1 MDKKV
6 LEEINKILFLNSYKI
21 GKTLNEQK
29 LSDSENVLTEDY
41 ETKTKNLSLDFGDRR
56 NKLLAKQTGS
66 MDLDLGY
73 TINKEIDE
81 ELTAPLNVIQ
91 KMNAELGSNYAYNS
105 LSGEQ
110 KKLLGEAYF
119 NALEAILDN
128 PKAYI
133 TKETAKTDRKFY
145 RKLKK
150 FFKKSQRWNFAIDEV
165 IVPKE
170 LKDIAISLYAEAEPE
185 ELESL
190 KTEMDQTLD
199 DKFTNEC
206 QVGIVLSKKQDV
218 FAGNDENGGL
228 LFTPVEKSPL
238 TFLFSYQSQNIKA
251 AKIKES
257 SVKKAE
263 TYVDIEIPKMQV
275 AFAPGASDPKPFLSS
290 LMKDFNNVI
299 YNTKV
304 DVNVPGGDVETKTIQ
319 EMVNCSKT
327 LDCGYTFQVEFTY
340 MNVTS
345 SASNTWD
352 GKDKLLYSLTNDG
365 EHTSD
370 CSDIKEIYSAGGR
383 NFQNAQLAGKR
394 GSNLLTSVNAE
405 LLKNADFVVSDKMS
419 KFIDVEVTD
428 TGGKLD
434 GSRDT
439 STHPNPGQY
448 AEFSIRLKVTVSKDI
463 TKSAESELTGEV
475 ANRAIVLQ
483 YVGGGS
489 TFRLNMNLDFDDAM
503 YAQYI
508 DRGIFGQNCRMRLGR
523 MRRRSK
529 KNLRRGVRK
538 GSHVK
543 PIKR

>member
-1 MDKKV
+1 MDKKL
-6 LEEINKILFLNSYKI
+6 LEEINKILFINSYKI

-29 LSDSENVLTEDY
+29 LTDSEDIITEDY
-41 ETKTKNLSLDFGDRR
+41 ETKTKNLSIDIGNRR
-56 NKLLAKQTGS
+56 NKMLAKQTGS

-91 KMNAELGSNYAYNS
+91 KMNAELGSDYAYNS

-133 TKETAKTDRKFY
+133 AKDTSKTDKQFY

-150 FFKKSQRWNFAIDEV
+150 FFKKSQRWVFSIDEV

-185 ELESL
+185 QLESL

-206 QVGIVLSKKQDV
+206 QVGVVLSKKQDV
-218 FAGNDENGGL
+218 FAGTDENGGL

-238 TFLFSYQSQNIKA
+238 TFLFSYQSQNIEA

-257 SVKKAE
+257 SVKTAI
-263 TYVDIEIPKMQV
+263 TNVNIQIPKMQV
-275 AFAPGASDPKPFLSS
+275 SFDPGKSDPKPFLSS
-290 LMKDFNNVI
+290 LMKDFNNVV

-304 DVNVPGGDVETKTIQ
+304 DVNVPGGDVESKTIQ

-327 LDCGYTFQVEFTY
+327 LDCDYSYKIEFTY
-340 MNVTS
+340 ILVTS

-365 EHTSD
+365 EHTAD
-370 CSDIKEIYSAGGR
+370 CSDIKEIYSAGG
-383 NFQNAQLAGKR
+383 NNMKNAQLAGKR
-394 GSNLLTSVNAE
+394 GSNLLTAVNAE
-405 LLKNADFVVSDKMS
+405 LLKNTDFVVSDKMS

-434 GSRDT
+434 SDPT
-439 STHPNPGQY
+439 KTLPNPGQY
-448 AEFSIRLKVTVSKDI
+448 AEFSINVTVTAEKDI
-463 TKSAESELTGEV
+463 RKPAESELTGEV

-508 DRGIFGQNCRMRLGR
+508 DRGIFGQNGRMRLGR

>member
-1 MDKKV
+1 MDKKL
-6 LEEINKILFLNSYKI
+6 LEEINKILFINSYKI

-29 LSDSENVLTEDY
+29 LTDSEDIITEDY
-41 ETKTKNLSLDFGDRR
+41 ETKTKNLSIDIGNRR
-56 NKLLAKQTGS
+56 NKMLAKQTGS

-91 KMNAELGSNYAYNS
+91 KMNAELGSDYAYNS

-133 TKETAKTDRKFY
+133 AKDTSKTDKQFY

-150 FFKKSQRWNFAIDEV
+150 FFKKSQRWSFSIDEV

-206 QVGIVLSKKQDV
+206 QVGVVLSKKQDV
-218 FAGNDENGGL
+218 FAGTDENGGL

-238 TFLFSYQSQNIKA
+238 TFLFSYQSQNIEA

-275 AFAPGASDPKPFLSS
+275 TFAPGASDPKPFLSS

-327 LDCGYTFQVEFTY
+327 LDCGYSFQVEFTY
-340 MNVTS
+340 INVTS

-352 GKDKLLYSLTNDG
+352 GKKKLLYSLTNDG

-370 CSDIKEIYSAGGR
+370 CSDIKEIYSAGGD
-383 NFQNAQLAGKR
+383 NQLNAQLAGKR
-394 GSNLLTSVNAE
+394 GSNLLTAVNAE
-405 LLKNADFVVSDKMS
+405 LLKNTDFVVSDKMS

-434 GSRDT
+434 SDPT
-439 STHPNPGQY
+439 KTLPNPGQY
-448 AEFSIRLKVTVSKDI
+448 AEFLIRLKVTSSKDI
-463 TKSAESELTGEV
+463 RKPAESELTGEV

-503 YAQYI
+503 YAQYV
-508 DRGIFGQNCRMRLGR
+508 DRGIFGQNGRMRLNR
-523 MRRRSK
+523 MKRRSK
-529 KNLRRGVRK
+529 KNLRRNIRK
-538 GSHVK
+538 GSVPK

>member
-1 MDKKV
+1 MDKKL
-6 LEEINKILFLNSYKI
+6 LEEINKILFINSYKI

-29 LSDSENVLTEDY
+29 LTDSEDIITEDY
-41 ETKTKNLSLDFGDRR
+41 ETKTKNLSIDIGNRR
-56 NKLLAKQTGS
+56 NKMLAKQTGS

-91 KMNAELGSNYAYNS
+91 KMNAELGSDYAYNS

-119 NALEAILDN
+119 NALESILDN

-133 TKETAKTDRKFY
+133 AKDTSKTDKQFY

-150 FFKKSQRWNFAIDEV
+150 FFKKSQRWGFSIDEV

-185 ELESL
+185 QLESL

-206 QVGIVLSKKQDV
+206 QVGVVLSKKQDV
-218 FAGNDENGGL
+218 FAGTDENGGL

-238 TFLFSYQSQNIKA
+238 TFLFSYQSQNIVA

-257 SVKKAE
+257 TVKKAE

-275 AFAPGASDPKPFLSS
+275 TFAPGASDPKPFLSS

-327 LDCGYTFQVEFTY
+327 LDCGYSFQVEFTY
-340 MNVTS
+340 INVTS

-352 GKDKLLYSLTNDG
+352 GKKKLLYSLTNDG

-370 CSDIKEIYSAGGR
+370 CSDIKEIYSAGGD
-383 NFQNAQLAGKR
+383 NQLNAQLAGKR
-394 GSNLLTSVNAE
+394 GSNLLTAVNAE
-405 LLKNADFVVSDKMS
+405 LLKNTDFVVSDKMS

-434 GSRDT
+434 SDPT
-439 STHPNPGQY
+439 KTLPNPGQY
-448 AEFSIRLKVTVSKDI
+448 AEFLIRLKVTSSKDI
-463 TKSAESELTGEV
+463 RKPAESELTGEV

-489 TFRLNMNLDFDDAM
+489 TFRLNMYLDFDDAM

-508 DRGIFGQNCRMRLGR
+508 DRGIFGQNGRMRLNR
-523 MRRRSK
+523 MKRRSK
-529 KNLRRGVRK
+529 KNLRRSIRK
-538 GSHVK
+538 GSVPK

>member
-1 MDKKV
+1 MENEKKI
-6 LEEINKILFLNSYKI
+6 LEEIKRFSFMTNYDPSKVINEQETERRGFNIGADLFGKEFNMRGIQRSPTKI
-21 GKTLNEQK
+21 GLGFEYDKELDKELTTAGDVYSKMSAEIQDEDYQK
-29 LSDSENVLTEDY
+29 LPA
-41 ETKTKNLSLDFGDRR
+41 ETKNMFAEGFYNAIEAVINGQKV
-56 NKLLAKQTGS
+56 
-66 MDLDLGY
+66 
-73 TINKEIDE
+73 NKEDKE
-81 ELTAPLNVIQ
+81 SV
-91 KMNAELGSNYAYNS
+91 
-105 LSGEQ
+105 
-110 KKLLGEAYF
+110 KKL
-119 NALEAILDN
+119 
-128 PKAYI
+128 
-133 TKETAKTDRKFY
+133 R
-145 RKLKK
+145 K

-206 QVGIVLSKKQDV
+206 QVGVVLSKKQDV

-394 GSNLLTSVNAE
+394 GSNLLTAVNAE

-508 DRGIFGQNCRMRLGR
+508 DRGIFGQNGRMRLGR
-523 MRRRSK
+523 MKRRSN

>member
-1 MDKKV
+1 MDKKL
-6 LEEINKILFLNSYKI
+6 LEEINKILFINSYKI

-29 LSDSENVLTEDY
+29 LTDSEDIITEDY
-41 ETKTKNLSLDFGDRR
+41 ETKTKNLSIDIGNRR
-56 NKLLAKQTGS
+56 NKMLAKQTGS

-91 KMNAELGSNYAYNS
+91 KMNAELGSDYAYNS

-133 TKETAKTDRKFY
+133 AKDTSKTDKQFY

-150 FFKKSQRWNFAIDEV
+150 FFKKSQRWSFSIDEV

-206 QVGIVLSKKQDV
+206 QVGVVLSKKQDV
-218 FAGNDENGGL
+218 FAGTDENGGL

-238 TFLFSYQSQNIKA
+238 TFLFSYQSQNIEA

-275 AFAPGASDPKPFLSS
+275 TFAPGASDPKPFLSS

-327 LDCGYTFQVEFTY
+327 LDCGYSFQVEFTY
-340 MNVTS
+340 INVTS

-365 EHTSD
+365 DHTSD
-370 CSDIKEIYSAGGR
+370 CSDIKEIYRAGGR
-383 NFQNAQLAGKR
+383 NLQNAQLAGKR
-394 GSNLLTSVNAE
+394 GSNLLTAVNAE
-405 LLKNADFVVSDKMS
+405 LLKNTDFVVSDKMS

-434 GSRDT
+434 SDPT
-439 STHPNPGQY
+439 KTLPNPGQY
-448 AEFSIRLKVTVSKDI
+448 AEFLIRLKVTSSKDI
-463 TKSAESELTGEV
+463 RKPAESELTGEV

-508 DRGIFGQNCRMRLGR
+508 DRGIFGQNGRMRLNR
-523 MRRRSK
+523 MKRRSK
-529 KNLRRGVRK
+529 KNLRRNIRK
-538 GSHVK
+538 GSVPK